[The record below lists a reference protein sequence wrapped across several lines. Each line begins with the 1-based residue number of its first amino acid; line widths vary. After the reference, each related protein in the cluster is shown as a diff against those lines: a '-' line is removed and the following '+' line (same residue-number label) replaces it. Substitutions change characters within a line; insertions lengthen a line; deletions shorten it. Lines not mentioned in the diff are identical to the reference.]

1 MEAGSSSLR
10 STTASIVRAARSS
23 GRTAES
29 TPAYRP
35 TGVRRASRITASGM
49 GRERTLASRG
59 RVFLVRLLRGAGGD
73 RDLPGDREVV
83 SRLRGGA
90 GGLAPHALARGG
102 GRTGDRRRGPDD
114 RGPECPPP
122 GERPP
127 GDHRGRRA
135 RSGGRGRALAPGAA
149 QAGARRE
156 PTADVKPAS
165 GGEPAPRGEPAPDGR
180 LTWRACSSS
189 AAAAAAGR
197 SGPPSAAWGRPRGG
211 TG

>member
-59 RVFLVRLLRGAGGD
+59 RVFLVRLLRRAGGD

-90 GGLAPHALARGG
+90 GGLASHALARGRG
-102 GRTGDRRRGPDD
+102 GAGDRRRGPDD
-114 RGPECPPP
+114 RGAERASP

-127 GDHRGRRA
+127 GDNRGRRP
-135 RSGGRGRALAPGAA
+135 RPGGSGRALAAGVAP
-149 QAGARRE
+149 AGAR
-156 PTADVKPAS
+156 
-165 GGEPAPRGEPAPDGR
+165 GGGPPPRG
-180 LTWRACSSS
+180 
-189 AAAAAAGR
+189 
-197 SGPPSAAWGRPRGG
+197 
-211 TG
+211 

>member
-35 TGVRRASRITASGM
+35 TGVRRASTITASRI

-59 RVFLVRLLRGAGGD
+59 RVLLVRLLRGTGGD

-90 GGLAPHALARGG
+90 GGLASHALARGR
-102 GRTGDRRRGPDD
+102 GRTGDRRPGPDD
-114 RGPECPPP
+114 RGPERASP

-127 GDHRGRRA
+127 GDNRGRRP
-135 RSGGRGRALAPGAA
+135 RPGGGGRALAPGAA
-149 QAGARRE
+149 PADARGGPTPHGE
-156 PTADVKPAS
+156 PTSP
-165 GGEPAPRGEPAPDGR
+165 GGAPP
-180 LTWRACSSS
+180 
-189 AAAAAAGR
+189 
-197 SGPPSAAWGRPRGG
+197 
-211 TG
+211 